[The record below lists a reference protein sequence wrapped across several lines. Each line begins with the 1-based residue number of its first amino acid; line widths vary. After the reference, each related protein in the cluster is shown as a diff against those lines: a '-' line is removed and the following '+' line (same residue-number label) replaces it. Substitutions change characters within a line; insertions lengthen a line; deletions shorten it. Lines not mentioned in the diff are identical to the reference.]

1 MVADFFGDEWDKDR
15 EDPRYPT
22 TPCTHHR
29 ASREP
34 KPLAVQTLSK
44 LPPSLSTTV
53 PPQPPRWPAD
63 PSTAPP
69 ELSKTL
75 PRTAETQ
82 QNNDMPLTKQ
92 RPPPRRKGGDLT
104 THHGF
109 SQARLDRLCD
119 SMQPLMT
126 RHVLEAE
133 MEKIFGEADK
143 YVFGP
148 VDKVPCSRS
157 GKGKRR
163 WFRGG
168 CGWGG
173 WVSGRVM
180 RLWGFSC

>member
-1 MVADFFGDEWDKDR
+1 MSGIKIARIRGIQSLFAYITEHPGSGSVVPIRRCPSSHPHSATQSR
-15 EDPRYPT
+15 PRLLAGRPT
-22 TPCTHHR
+22 PTQR
-29 ASREP
+29 R
-34 KPLAVQTLSK
+34 LSFQRR
-44 LPPSLSTTV
+44 LRGQL
-53 PPQPPRWPAD
+53 RRN
-63 PSTAPP
+63 
-69 ELSKTL
+69 KT
-75 PRTAETQ
+75 
-82 QNNDMPLTKQ
+82 NDMPLTKQ
-92 RPPPRRKGGDLT
+92 RPPPRQEGCDLT